1 MMTRLFGHNLSL
13 KLVSLLLAFFVWVWV
28 ARHSELVKVIKV
40 PVLVE
45 AGPEVLVLDYEPKE
59 LRVRL
64 DGDPNNVRRV
74 REEEVSARFEI
85 GPEEVRGRRQMI
97 LTATA
102 RQISPIPQGLN
113 LELLDRIVQ
122 VTVDKSASKQ
132 VRVVPRLVGRLPQ
145 DVEIETVT
153 TDPALVRVTGPVA
166 VMQGLNQVATEPID
180 LQGRRSSFAATIELT
195 VADPA
200 LEQDPDQVRVIIVLT
215 PRSARR

>member
-13 KLVSLLLAFFVWVWV
+13 KVVSLLLAFVVWVWV

-45 AGPEVLVLDYEPKE
+45 AGPDVLVLDYEPKE

-64 DGDPNNVRRV
+64 DGDPNDVRRV

-85 GPEEVRGRRQMI
+85 GAEEVRGRRQLI

-102 RQISPIPQGLN
+102 RQIGPIPAGLN
-113 LELLDRIVQ
+113 LEVLDRIVQ

-132 VRVVPRLVGRLPQ
+132 VRIVPKLVGRLPP
-145 DVEIETVT
+145 DVEVETVT
-153 TDPALVRVTGPVA
+153 TDPALVTVTGPVV
-166 VMQGLNQVATEPID
+166 VMQGLNHVATEPID
-180 LQGRRSSFAATIELT
+180 LQNRRSSFATSVELT
-195 VADPA
+195 APDPA
-200 LEQDPDQVRVIIVLT
+200 VALDPDQVRVIIVLT
-215 PRSARR
+215 PKSAKR

>member
-13 KLVSLLLAFFVWVWV
+13 KVVSLLLAFVVWVWV

-45 AGPEVLVLDYEPKE
+45 AGPDVLVLDYEPKE

-64 DGDPNNVRRV
+64 DGDPNDVRRV

-85 GPEEVRGRRQMI
+85 GAEEVRGRRQLI

-102 RQISPIPQGLN
+102 RQIGPIPAGLN
-113 LELLDRIVQ
+113 LEVLDRIVQ

-132 VRVVPRLVGRLPQ
+132 VRIVPKLVGRLPP
-145 DVEIETVT
+145 DVEVETVT
-153 TDPALVRVTGPVA
+153 TDPALVTVTGPVA
-166 VMQGLNQVATEPID
+166 VMQGLNHVATEPID
-180 LQGRRSSFAATIELT
+180 LQSRRSSFATSVELT
-195 VADPA
+195 APDPA
-200 LEQDPDQVRVIIVLT
+200 VELDPDQVRVIIVLT
-215 PRSARR
+215 PKSAKR

>member
-13 KLVSLLLAFFVWVWV
+13 KVVSLLLAFVVWVWV

-45 AGPEVLVLDYEPKE
+45 AGPDVLVLDYEPKE

-64 DGDPNNVRRV
+64 DGDPNDVRRV

-85 GPEEVRGRRQMI
+85 GAEEVRGRRQLI

-102 RQISPIPQGLN
+102 RQIGPIPAGLN
-113 LELLDRIVQ
+113 LEVLDRIVQ

-132 VRVVPRLVGRLPQ
+132 VRIVPKLVGRLPP
-145 DVEIETVT
+145 DVEVETVT
-153 TDPALVRVTGPVA
+153 TDPALVTVTGPVV
-166 VMQGLNQVATEPID
+166 VMQGLNHVATEPID
-180 LQGRRSSFAATIELT
+180 LQNRRSSFATSVELT
-195 VADPA
+195 APDPA
-200 LEQDPDQVRVIIVLT
+200 IALDPDQVRVIIVLT
-215 PRSARR
+215 PKSAKR